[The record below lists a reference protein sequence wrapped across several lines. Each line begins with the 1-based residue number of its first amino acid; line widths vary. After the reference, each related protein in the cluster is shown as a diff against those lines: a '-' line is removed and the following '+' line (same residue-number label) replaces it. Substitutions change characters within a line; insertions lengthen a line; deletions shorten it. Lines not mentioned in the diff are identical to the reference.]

1 MQFLEQTCA
10 ALEDDKARLT
20 SDLSSC
26 RRVIA
31 DQSAEITTLTSS
43 NTDLNQKL
51 DKSTT
56 RIQKL
61 VIQIDQSKLELEK
74 ALNQLRDKDSVIN
87 KMQTELTQLIQEL
100 AEKTKQFQLKEIEF
114 DQLVIELRALIETLQ
129 LSVTNSNKENE
140 RLRKTVMLLRDEIE
154 MLKKKLAS
162 DTRFRQFVDVK
173 REYNTLKD
181 VSGTLAQKVQIYESE
196 IPLPVVKKSGRTATK
211 KSAVSGAGTRPRTA
225 ILNRPKSSRNVIRRP
240 PTADS
245 SIGNMSDFDGY
256 NLSRPQSSASVLR
269 SRCESRCQSI
279 LGHHHIDASTDEYA
293 LDGAGL
299 SERLTS
305 LLRHGRPKTS
315 IVRSSSAL
323 SNSRNVRTMNE
334 SPMQMAVDHNA
345 IYSQSHETGQSVNR
359 VTRRHSSVDNHMSVI
374 ESVANVNN
382 PRDEPATLI
391 ENEQQSNVKDPI
403 QGNNETS
410 NDRLCDGAHNHATN
424 DDDVDDDDD
433 DDVAFSDMS
442 FHDLVMDDV
451 IEL

>member
-20 SDLSSC
+20 SDLTSC

-31 DQSAEITTLTSS
+31 DQSSEIATLTSS

-100 AEKTKQFQLKEIEF
+100 AEKTKQFQMKEIEF
-114 DQLVIELRALIETLQ
+114 DQLVTELRALIESLQ

-305 LLRHGRPKTS
+305 LLRHGRPKPS

-323 SNSRNVRTMNE
+323 SNS
-334 SPMQMAVDHNA
+334 
-345 IYSQSHETGQSVNR
+345 
-359 VTRRHSSVDNHMSVI
+359 
-374 ESVANVNN
+374 
-382 PRDEPATLI
+382 
-391 ENEQQSNVKDPI
+391 K
-403 QGNNETS
+403 
-410 NDRLCDGAHNHATN
+410 CAHN
-424 DDDVDDDDD
+424 
-433 DDVAFSDMS
+433 
-442 FHDLVMDDV
+442 
-451 IEL
+451 E